1 MAEKSLKKI
10 IITIDGP
17 AGSGKGRIASY
28 LSKKWQLYHIDSGIL
43 YRGLASVIL
52 KNNINYLNEKKIL
65 QILTKKP
72 KISFRN
78 FKKLR
83 SEDISLITSH
93 IATYRPVRN
102 YINSIQRD
110 FVKKY
115 RKKKGFVIDGRDIG
129 SVVFKTNADLK
140 LYIHVDSKIRAKRRY
155 KQLIEIGEKSIYQ
168 KILKDI
174 NLRDKKDK
182 QRMVSPLVIP
192 RGSIVI
198 NNNGN
203 LKETLR
209 KINVLVGAI
218 I

>member
-1 MAEKSLKKI
+1 M
-10 IITIDGP
+10 
-17 AGSGKGRIASY
+17 
-28 LSKKWQLYHIDSGIL
+28 
-43 YRGLASVIL
+43 
-52 KNNINYLNEKKIL
+52 
-65 QILTKKP
+65 
-72 KISFRN
+72 
-78 FKKLR
+78 
-83 SEDISLITSH
+83 
-93 IATYRPVRN
+93 
-102 YINSIQRD
+102 
-110 FVKKY
+110 
-115 RKKKGFVIDGRDIG
+115 
-129 SVVFKTNADLK
+129 
-140 LYIHVDSKIRAKRRY
+140 
-155 KQLIEIGEKSIYQ
+155 IEIGEKSIYQ